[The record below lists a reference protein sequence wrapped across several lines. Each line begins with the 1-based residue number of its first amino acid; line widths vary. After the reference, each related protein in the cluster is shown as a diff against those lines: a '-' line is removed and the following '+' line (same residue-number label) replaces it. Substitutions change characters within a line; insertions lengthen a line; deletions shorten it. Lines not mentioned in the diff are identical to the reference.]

1 MAPDTDSYYDKDTG
15 AVRNLLWSDIDADRS
30 AEKSKPRAT
39 QPLVL
44 RFFGKSA
51 GEETVDKVKV
61 IRAAGVLVC
70 DKFHIGC
77 GLAIPVRYIRGTQKT
92 GGTFKYSAHQV
103 GDKTHANEWV
113 LNLTHHCGCD
123 QQPASVT
130 R

>member
-1 MAPDTDSYYDKDTG
+1 MEPDTDSYYDKDTG
-15 AVRNLLWSDIDADRS
+15 QLRNLLWSDIDADRS

-44 RFFGKSA
+44 RFFGSMREIKSA
-51 GEETVDKVKV
+51 GEETVDKVKG

-70 DKFHIGC
+70 DKFNLGC
-77 GLAIPVRYIRGTQKT
+77 GFAITVRYIRGTHKT

-123 QQPASVT
+123 QQ
-130 R
+130 